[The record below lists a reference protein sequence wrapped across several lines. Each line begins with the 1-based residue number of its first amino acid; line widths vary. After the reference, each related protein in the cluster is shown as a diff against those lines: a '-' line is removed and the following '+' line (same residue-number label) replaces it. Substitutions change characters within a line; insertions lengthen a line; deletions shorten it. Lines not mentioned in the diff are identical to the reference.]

1 MGLKVREA
9 SGITILDIDGRVDIN
24 SSDIIEMVG
33 WLTNSGKVNIILNLE
48 NVDLVDYSGLS
59 VLTIAYKN
67 VANHNGRLKF
77 LHVALPVIE
86 LFKVVKLDSVF
97 DVYSD
102 EESAVRSFCEEDV
115 EKVHLRRK
123 FKRLDIGLVVKYKI
137 VGNQKKPKVFDGK
150 VLNLSAAGLYIY
162 SSYTLPIN
170 SVLDLEFNIP
180 DAKQFLEASGRIVWL
195 ADKDIQSHYYP
206 GMGVA
211 FIHLTPD
218 KEKAIIDFIDKNI
231 THRTEPL

>member
-1 MGLKVREA
+1 MGLRIRE
-9 SGITILDIDGRVDIN
+9 SDGITILDIDGRVDIN

-33 WLTNSGKVNIILNLE
+33 WLTNSGKVNIVLNLE
-48 NVDLVDYSGLS
+48 NADLVDYSGLS

-67 VANHNGRLKF
+67 VTNHKGRLKF

-97 DVYSD
+97 EVYSD
-102 EESAVRSFCEEDV
+102 EESAVKSFSEEDV

-123 FKRLDIGLVVKYKI
+123 FKRLDIGLSVRYKI
-137 VGNQKKPKVFDGK
+137 VGSQKKPKVFNGK
-150 VLNLSAAGLYIY
+150 VLNLSGAGLYIY
-162 SSYTLPIN
+162 SPYTFPIN
-170 SVLDLEFNIP
+170 SVLDLEFYIP
-180 DAKQFLEASGRIVWL
+180 DANPVLEASGRIVWL
-195 ADKDIQSHYYP
+195 ADKDLQPHYYP
-206 GMGVA
+206 GMGVG